1 MHDTV
6 NVSGLTIAAI
16 TNNFSLS
23 NVNFGEGEGD
33 RRSIPGRQGD
43 HGVGLS
49 EQSSV
54 SAQKAGH
61 VCLKMK

>member
-1 MHDTV
+1 MHDAV

-16 TNNFSLS
+16 AHNFSLAD
-23 NVNFGEGEGD
+23 VNFGQGKGD
-33 RRSIPGRQGD
+33 RGTIPGRQGD

-61 VCLKMK
+61 VCLK